1 MTKTEARIKIANLTA
16 AASAQ
21 VAQYPQ
27 YAGHFAG
34 YRLARVKRAVAT
46 KMGHAF
52 AKGELVLATDRV
64 MFPESM
70 DSDAS
75 EWTVTAWS
83 MSNAVDTSLKGSDV
97 EWLS

>member
-1 MTKTEARIKIANLTA
+1 MTKTEVTIKIRNLTKA
-16 AASAQ
+16 AAAQ
-21 VAQYPQ
+21 VAEYPQ
-27 YAGHFAG
+27 YAGHFEG
-34 YRLARVKRAVAT
+34 RRLARVKRSVAT

-52 AKGELVLATDRV
+52 AKGELVLATDRM

-83 MSNAVDTSLKGSDV
+83 MSNAIDTSLKGSDV
-97 EWLS
+97 EWL